1 MKLSNTQRRYLR
13 GLAHPLKP
21 VVTIGGKG
29 LSDAVMAEIETA
41 LEHHELLKL
50 KLPAVERAERQ
61 QMLDEICAV
70 GKAVCVQS
78 IGRVGVIY
86 RPAKNPKIPLPKS

>member
-1 MKLSNTQRRYLR
+1 MKLTNAQQRRLR

-29 LSDAVMAEIETA
+29 LSEAVMAEIETA

-50 KLPAVERAERQ
+50 KLPAADQAERR

-70 GKAVCVQS
+70 CKAECVQS

-86 RPAKNPKIPLPKS
+86 RPAKKPRIVLPKS

>member
-1 MKLSNTQRRYLR
+1 MKLSNDQQRHLR

-29 LSDAVMAEIETA
+29 LTEPVLAEIETA

-50 KLPAVERAERQ
+50 KLPAGDRAARQ
-61 QMLDEICAV
+61 AMLDEICAAC
-70 GKAVCVQS
+70 KAVLVQG
-78 IGRVGVIY
+78 IGRVGILY
-86 RPAKNPKIPLPKS
+86 RPAKKPKIVLPRG